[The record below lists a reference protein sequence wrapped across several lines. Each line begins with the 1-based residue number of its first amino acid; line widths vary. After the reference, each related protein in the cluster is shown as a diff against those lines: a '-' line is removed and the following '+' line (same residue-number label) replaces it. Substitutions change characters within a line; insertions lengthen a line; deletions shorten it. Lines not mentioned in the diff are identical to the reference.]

1 MSGSP
6 AVELAEIDEVLQ
18 PLSHRRRIV
27 HAAEHER
34 IDRRRAWIEM
44 AVTAREKG
52 TNRTGPE
59 GHAAPGPGP
68 MVPLR
73 GKFLKRRGRSILRL
87 AGFPAIKAAG
97 TAPRRGAQCSRTGR
111 LRN

>member
-1 MSGSP
+1 MTDSP
-6 AVELAEIDEVLQ
+6 DTMPVATMNVRDLAAVELAEIDEALQ
-18 PLSHRRRIV
+18 PLSHRRQIV

-73 GKFLKRRGRSILRL
+73 GEISK
-87 AGFPAIKAAG
+87 KARALD
-97 TAPRRGAQCSRTGR
+97 S
-111 LRN
+111 